1 MNALSVLL
9 KTQIRI
15 YNCVCY
21 TPYSDVENK
30 VTRSHDV
37 SSEEEE
43 ELVDVSDNGHKN
55 QWDCESILSTY
66 SNLYNHPVTIADP
79 VRG

>member
-1 MNALSVLL
+1 MNTLSVFL
-9 KTQIRI
+9 KTYKLEFITL
-15 YNCVCY
+15 CY

-43 ELVDVSDNGHKN
+43 ELVDASDDGHKN

-66 SNLYNHPVTIADP
+66 SNIYNHPVTITDP